1 MSPTPR
7 NAKPKGPRVSGE
19 AFRRVDDEIW
29 GKEIIEGL
37 EDNSC
42 KRTCHACF
50 SFLVRV
56 CYNTLKSPLPFKK
69 SILFCCKKHSEIM
82 YEDLVTPISEIF
94 RGTDV

>member
-42 KRTCHACF
+42 ERSHDVFF
-50 SFLVRV
+50 SESARII
-56 CYNTLKSPLPFKK
+56 T
-69 SILFCCKKHSEIM
+69 
-82 YEDLVTPISEIF
+82 IF
-94 RGTDV
+94 ELCSNY